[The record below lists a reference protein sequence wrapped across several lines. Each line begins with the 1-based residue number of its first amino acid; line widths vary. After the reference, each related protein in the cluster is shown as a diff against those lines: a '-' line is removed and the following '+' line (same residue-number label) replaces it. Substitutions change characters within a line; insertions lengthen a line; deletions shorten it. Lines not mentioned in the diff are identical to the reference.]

1 MIESRDLENRM
12 VTGGALR
19 NREASE
25 ERFVTPSQMAEYW
38 NVHVKTVYRDIR
50 KGALPVF
57 RLPGRGL
64 RIRWSDMRR
73 YGRPVE

>member
-1 MIESRDLENRM
+1 MIESRNLENQM
-12 VTGGALR
+12 VTGGDLR
-19 NREASE
+19 NREAGE

-38 NVHVKTVYRDIR
+38 NVHVTTVYRDIR

-57 RLPGRGL
+57 RLPGGRL

-73 YGRPVE
+73 YGRPIE